1 MANREEPSTDQLPPS
16 THWIWT
22 EAYCLG
28 GRSSVSS
35 IAQFI
40 AIYLGVKEF
49 GSTAIHTTMFVVS
62 TPIAAIQTDVL
73 TALLKISTF
82 TLEIQQIITGN
93 FSSFM

>member
-1 MANREEPSTDQLPPS
+1 MANGEEPSTDQLPPS

-22 EAYCLG
+22 EASCLG

-40 AIYLGVKEF
+40 ANYLGEKEF
-49 GSTAIHTTMFVVS
+49 GPTATHTTMFVV
-62 TPIAAIQTDVL
+62 AIQTDVL

-82 TLEIQQIITGN
+82 TLEIQQIMTGN